1 MGYVVRA
8 DVMDV
13 QVPERSLQQRM
24 RALQQANE
32 VRQTRAE
39 WKRAVKRDTA
49 VVLLPLEMAESE
61 GWSPFDTMHVGD
73 YLGSIP
79 KVGPVKVATCAAA
92 HGDQPGEDVG
102 GPDGAAARG
111 GARVRGAVHAAW
123 EHRPMKPRICP
134 ACGEMLGP
142 VCSARAR
149 SLTATTRRTSCASR
163 ASRRWLRVRED
174 GPPDMG

>member
-79 KVGPVKVATCAAA
+79 KVGPVKVATALRRMEISRAKTLA
-92 HGDQPGEDVG
+92 GLTGRQRAE
-102 GPDGAAARG
+102 
-111 GARVRGAVHAAW
+111 VHAFVV
-123 EHRPMKPRICP
+123 PYM
-134 ACGEMLGP
+134 
-142 VCSARAR
+142 
-149 SLTATTRRTSCASR
+149 RREV
-163 ASRRWLRVRED
+163 RVVD

>member
-73 YLGSIP
+73 YLGSVP
-79 KVGPVKVATCAAA
+79 KVGPVKVATALRRMEISRAKTLA
-92 HGDQPGEDVG
+92 GLTGRQRAE
-102 GPDGAAARG
+102 
-111 GARVRGAVHAAW
+111 VHAFLV
-123 EHRPMKPRICP
+123 PYM
-134 ACGEMLGP
+134 
-142 VCSARAR
+142 
-149 SLTATTRRTSCASR
+149 RRGSI
-163 ASRRWLRVRED
+163 D
-174 GPPDMG
+174 G

>member
-79 KVGPVKVATCAAA
+79 KVGPVKVATALRRMEISRAKTLA
-92 HGDQPGEDVG
+92 GLTGRQRAE
-102 GPDGAAARG
+102 
-111 GARVRGAVHAAW
+111 VHAFVV
-123 EHRPMKPRICP
+123 PYM
-134 ACGEMLGP
+134 
-142 VCSARAR
+142 
-149 SLTATTRRTSCASR
+149 RRGSIDR
-163 ASRRWLRVRED
+163 
-174 GPPDMG
+174 